1 MDALFLQLV
10 GNLAVAGVGAWIGGR
25 FGVRNALQRLRNER
39 AFERRLVWYEDTVI
53 AMAAA
58 RDLCV
63 AYAQAT
69 RQRDAALL
77 GMLAPQMGTVFQNLG
92 DKANRVVLYAPK
104 RTVKRLDVLVKNLVG
119 FAAKSIQTLQSGQL
133 YEEFA
138 THVDAL
144 VVSLSQL
151 IFELAQEV
159 RGELGMEQI
168 ELSDLK

>member
-1 MDALFLQLV
+1 MDRIRIEGPA
-10 GNLAVAGVGAWIGGR
+10 R
-25 FGVRNALQRLRNER
+25 KKLRNER
-39 AFERRLVWYEDTVI
+39 AFDRRLTWYEDTVV

-104 RTVKRLDVLVKNLVG
+104 RTVKRLDALVKELMG

-138 THVDAL
+138 AHVDAL

-151 IFELAQEV
+151 ISELAQEV
-159 RGELGMEQI
+159 RGELGIEKI